1 MVKLRTSYSSIIL
14 VEPMARPGPEPVY
27 GRMCVSPPDNLAVFR
42 KEEAL

>member
-1 MVKLRTSYSSIIL
+1 MVKLRTSYSSIFL
-14 VEPMARPGPEPVY
+14 VESMARSGPEPVY